1 MIAHKNGVFS
11 SHRWGMA
18 KDSMCAK
25 GNLRGSC
32 QRAGYNNQQIFQASL
47 CECIQM
53 WRLLQRGESELHEYK
68 HNLRVENG
76 KWGNSTAFFL
86 PQVSKKGGEGGCLV
100 SEILL
105 WKICLHYH
113 NKQKNWF
120 FYPCGVN
127 ADKGNSILCSHGII
141 KNGHLCVE
149 MENQDLRK
157 WMQAHWS

>member
-1 MIAHKNGVFS
+1 
-11 SHRWGMA
+11 
-18 KDSMCAK
+18 MCAK
-25 GNLRGSC
+25 GNLCGSC

-68 HNLRVENG
+68 YNLRVENG
-76 KWGNSTAFFL
+76 KWGNSSVFFL

-120 FYPCGVN
+120 F
-127 ADKGNSILCSHGII
+127 IH
-141 KNGHLCVE
+141 
-149 MENQDLRK
+149 ME
-157 WMQAHWS
+157 WMQTWAIAFCVHMALLKMDIYV